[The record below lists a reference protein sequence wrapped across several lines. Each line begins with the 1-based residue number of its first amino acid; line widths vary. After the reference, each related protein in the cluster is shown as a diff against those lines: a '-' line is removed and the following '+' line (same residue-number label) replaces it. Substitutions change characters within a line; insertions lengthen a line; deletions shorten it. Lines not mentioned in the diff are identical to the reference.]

1 MKVSLEDEVEWE
13 TNIDKRESSKH
24 SKVSQAIDNLSKE
37 SPFFS
42 NNPAKNHPIFQR
54 DEIIT
59 GEILGSG
66 QFGVIR
72 DIKQFRD
79 HVTGASPFSNDY
91 KQNGIECTGENNSCK
106 KMDISYN
113 AVDNNKLP
121 SVEVDFI
128 CGSEG
133 NQRFMKDNC
142 KRGGSIRY
150 VVKSLQDCLSPECE
164 IRAMIDLAIEAK
176 FLAVLSHPNIIK
188 MSGVGHI
195 PGHPDYF
202 MILERIDCTLEDKRN
217 LWREEMKQSKKR
229 LSIRSGKEQ
238 KSLSEELH
246 RVSLTVICEVANA
259 MKYLHKHNI
268 IHRDLKTANVG
279 IDIRG
284 NAKIFDFG
292 AAKELLS
299 KNMVQPGMYRATGLT
314 GTRRY
319 MSPEV
324 LLCKNYGLSTD
335 VFSFSLL
342 LWEILALK
350 IPFDQYDCEKHMI
363 AVVQRRKM
371 PKFASKWSSVIKDL
385 ITNCWK
391 VDPLERPSFCSIVE
405 TIESERKIHAN

>member
-1 MKVSLEDEVEWE
+1 MVLMKVSLEEEVEWE
-13 TNIDKRESSKH
+13 TTMGKHESSKH
-24 SKVSQAIDNLSKE
+24 SKISQAIDNLSKE

-42 NNPAKNHPIFQR
+42 NNPAKHHPIFQR
-54 DEIIT
+54 DEIVT

-72 DIKQFRD
+72 DIKQFKD
-79 HVTGASPFSNDY
+79 HVTGVSSFSTDHKENGNECIGAND
-91 KQNGIECTGENNSCK
+91 SCK
-106 KMDISYN
+106 KMDTLYN
-113 AVDNNKLP
+113 AVDNNKLQ
-121 SVEVDFI
+121 SVEVDCI

-133 NQRFMKDNC
+133 NQRYTKD
-142 KRGGSIRY
+142 IRY
-150 VVKSLQDCLSPECE
+150 VVKSLQDCISPECE

-176 FLAVLSHPNIIK
+176 FLAVLSHPNIIN
-188 MSGVGHI
+188 MRGVGHV

-217 LWREEMKQSKKR
+217 LWREELKQSKKR

-246 RVSLTVICEVANA
+246 RVSLTVIYEVANA

-268 IHRDLKTANVG
+268 IHRDLKTSNVG
-279 IDIRG
+279 IDTRG

-363 AVVQRRKM
+363 AVVQRKKNAKIRLKM
-371 PKFASKWSSVIKDL
+371 V
-385 ITNCWK
+385 
-391 VDPLERPSFCSIVE
+391 
-405 TIESERKIHAN
+405 